1 MLYRLIQDEIR
12 PRYLEALEESL
23 NDTAHLLAALLERDA
38 SAAPDPAL
46 LKEVVTRAG
55 SMAFKAKIYALKKDK
70 INVSVYVTDSRGI
83 VIYDSEGKSTGQDF
97 SSWNDVRRTL
107 RGEYGVRATRIKR
120 DDPMTGSLY
129 VAAPVRHDGRIVGVV
144 TVVKPNDSIQPFVRI
159 AERKLLQGAG
169 FAVIAMTLLTLATFF
184 WVTRPLRILTQYI
197 ASVRRHGRLS
207 PPDVGGGEIGE
218 LAREFEN
225 LRQELE
231 GKSYVEQYV
240 KTMTHEIKSPVTSIR
255 AAAEIL
261 AEGNPDDE
269 SRKKF
274 LENILSESSRIED
287 LTRRLLEL
295 ASMEGQ
301 KSLASRERFSTNE
314 LIEEI
319 RLRTASRLEK
329 RSQRLEIK
337 SQDVTIAGSRA
348 VLESALVNLIENA
361 SDFGPN
367 HSTITLETKMEEGF
381 LKFAVTDE
389 GPGIPE
395 FAISRA
401 FERFYSLPRP
411 DSKRKSTGLGL
422 CFVKEAAELHGG
434 KAEIVNTGTGACASI
449 SVPL

>member
-1 MLYRLIQDEIR
+1 MR

-46 LKEVVTRAG
+46 LKEVVSRAG

-70 INVSVYVTDSRGI
+70 INVSVYVTDGRGI

-107 RGEYGVRATRIKR
+107 RGEYGVRATRIKK

-129 VAAPVRHDGRIVGVV
+129 VAAPVRHDGQIVGVV

-197 ASVRRHGRLS
+197 VSVRKHGRLS
-207 PPDVGGGEIGE
+207 PPDVGAGEIGE

-261 AEGNPDDE
+261 AEGNPDEE

-274 LENILSESSRIED
+274 LENILTESSRIED

-295 ASMEGQ
+295 ASIEGQ
-301 KSLASRERFSTNE
+301 KSLASRERIGSNE
-314 LIEEI
+314 LIQEI

-329 RSQRLEIK
+329 RSQRLEVK
-337 SQDVTIAGSRA
+337 SEDVTIAGSRA
-348 VLESALVNLIENA
+348 VLESALVNLVENA
-361 SDFGPN
+361 SDFGPD
-367 HSTITLETKMEEGF
+367 HSTIALETKMEEGF
-381 LKFAVTDE
+381 LKFSVTDQ

-411 DSKRKSTGLGL
+411 DNKRKSTGLGL

-434 KAEIVNTGTGACASI
+434 KAEIQNTGGGSASI
-449 SVPL
+449 PRVRRSV